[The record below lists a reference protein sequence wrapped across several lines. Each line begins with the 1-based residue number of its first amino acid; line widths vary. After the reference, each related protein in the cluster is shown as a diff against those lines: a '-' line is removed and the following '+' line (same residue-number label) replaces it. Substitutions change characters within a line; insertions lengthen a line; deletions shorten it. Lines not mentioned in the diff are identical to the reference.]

1 MTLLEKYNKTTEK
14 CTMIGDD
21 VWCWIKRDGDAAEV
35 GFQSTA
41 TVRGVFIDITF
52 PKMIYKDEPEKWLVH
67 RGFGKSFKTAIDSI
81 AETLNGVKTL
91 RVYGYSKGGAY
102 AILMH
107 EWATFA
113 GLDVRTFTFG
123 APAII
128 KRPSKAIKA
137 RFSNL
142 YNISIC
148 GDWCTLIACL
158 IGYSH
163 VGQRVRLGNPRL
175 DLWNNYHVKYLQYL
189 ADL

>member
-1 MTLLEKYNKTTEK
+1 MTLLEKYNRCMET
-14 CTMIGDD
+14 CIQLGDD
-21 VWCWIKRDGDAAEV
+21 VWCNIKRKDDRAEIA
-35 GFQSTA
+35 FQGTA
-41 TVRGVFIDITF
+41 TVRGVLIDIEF
-52 PKMIYKDEPEKWLVH
+52 PSMIYKNESEKWLVH
-67 RGFGKSFKTAIDSI
+67 RGFGKTFKTAIDSI
-81 AETLNGVKTL
+81 ADTLNGVKTL

-107 EWATFA
+107 EWAIFN

-137 RFSNL
+137 RFNGLSNI
-142 YNISIC
+142 NIC

-158 IGYSH
+158 VGYSH
-163 VGQRVRLGNPRL
+163 VGQRVRIGKHRL
-175 DLWNNYHVKYLQYL
+175 DIWNNYHSQYSQYL